1 MPMLNLLCNFF
12 KKIKP
17 QNQKLKTSY
26 SQSGEDLIIDFVIQA
41 MRLKSPSYLDI
52 GAHSPVYLSN
62 TYFFYKSGSKG
73 VCIEADPELNE
84 IFKKERSRDI
94 CINCGI
100 GPEDAGLSD
109 FYLMTS
115 STLNTFS
122 KEEATKYESYG
133 ANVIKSVIKVPIIG
147 INSILEKYFIDQT
160 PDIVSID
167 VEGLDFAIVS
177 AIDFSKWRPKIFCVE
192 TLTYSE
198 TRQELKNEEII
209 SFLKSKDYFVYGDTY
224 INTIFVDRASWV
236 GEI

>member
-1 MPMLNLLCNFF
+1 MLNLLRKFF
-12 KKIKP
+12 KIQKP
-17 QNQKLKTSY
+17 QNQTMKISY
-26 SQSGEDLIIDFVIQA
+26 SQSGEDLIMDFVLQA

-62 TYFFYKSGSKG
+62 TYFFYQSGSKG
-73 VCIEADPELNE
+73 VCVEADPELNE
-84 IFKKERSRDI
+84 IIRKQRNRDI
-94 CINCGI
+94 CVNCGI

-109 FYLMTS
+109 FYLMSS

-133 ANVIKSVIKVPIIG
+133 ANVIKSVIKVPIVG
-147 INSILEKYFIDQT
+147 INSVLEKYFTEQT

-177 AIDFSKWRPKIFCVE
+177 AIDFSRWRPKVFCIE

-198 TRQELKNEEII
+198 TRQEVKNEEII
-209 SFLKSKDYFVYGDTY
+209 HFLKSKDYFVYGDTY
-224 INTIFVDRASWV
+224 INTILVDRASWV
-236 GEI
+236 GEL

>member
-1 MPMLNLLCNFF
+1 MLNLFRKFF
-12 KKIKP
+12 KKLNPP
-17 QNQKLKTSY
+17 QKTMKNSY
-26 SQSGEDLIIDFVIQA
+26 SQSGEDLIMDFVLQA

-52 GAHSPVYLSN
+52 GAHAPVYLSN
-62 TYFFYKSGSKG
+62 TYFFYQSGSKG
-73 VCIEADPELNE
+73 VCVEADPELNE
-84 IFKKERSRDI
+84 IIRRRRSRDI
-94 CINCGI
+94 CVNCGV
-100 GPEDAGLSD
+100 GSEDAGLSD

-133 ANVIKSVIKVPIIG
+133 ANKIKSVIKVPIIG
-147 INSILEKYFIDQT
+147 INSILEKYFNNQA

-177 AIDFSKWRPKIFCVE
+177 AIDFSKWRPKIFCIE

-198 TRQELKNEEII
+198 TRQEVKSEEII
-209 SFLKSKDYFVYGDTY
+209 HFLKSKDYFAYGDTY

-236 GEI
+236 GEV